1 MTPLP
6 AEVPDAPL
14 ALAAAGAAAEVG
26 PVGLAIPPRL
36 LRSVCLQLAVIA
48 TAAILLELPWRKPA
62 PTVAPPPKPA
72 KAEKRI
78 RVIQLPKPAPKVAKV
93 EPPKPKVDPPKPKA
107 EPPKVAK
114 VEPPKP
120 KIDPPKPKI
129 DPPKVA
135 KVEPPPPAPQPPP
148 PAPQP
153 RPPKPVKVAKAAP
166 SLAPPRSPPI
176 SERPQPAPQRQL
188 IAADATAVQGVRLR
202 VLVPRDPY
210 SLSQHLRG
218 SGGCLVVSRLAG
230 GSAEVLSVLSLDGGR
245 RARQASGPP
254 CDGVP
259 RLLRDAALNDA
270 LGDPLGEVRAT
281 LPPAERS
288 DQLVLQVLLTPT
300 LHESAREAL
309 LARFGAISEAEMGR
323 RAAAEGYELTCFAE
337 PAGQLRCQ

>member
-6 AEVPDAPL
+6 AADALPP
-14 ALAAAGAAAEVG
+14 AADAA
-26 PVGLAIPPRL
+26 PQGLAIPPRL
-36 LRSVCLQLAVIA
+36 LRSVLLQLGAIAAVA
-48 TAAILLELPWRKPA
+48 LLLELPWRKTPSA
-62 PTVAPPPKPA
+62 ADPPQRKPA

-78 RVIQLPKPAPKVAKV
+78 RVVQLPKPPAPKVAKV
-93 EPPKPKVDPPKPKA
+93 EPPKPKVEPPKPKV

-120 KIDPPKPKI
+120 PPPQ
-129 DPPKVA
+129 P
-135 KVEPPPPAPQPPP
+135 KVEPPPPKVAV
-148 PAPQP
+148 
-153 RPPKPVKVAKAAP
+153 RPPKPRPAKPQKIARAAP
-166 SLAPPRSPPI
+166 SAVLPRSPPI
-176 SERPQPAPQRQL
+176 SERPQPQPQRQL

-202 VLVPRDPY
+202 VLVPRDPV
-210 SLSQHLRG
+210 SLAQHLRG

-230 GSAEVLSVLSLDGGR
+230 GSAEVLSVLSLDGRLGR
-245 RARQASGPP
+245 QTSSPP

-270 LGDPLGEVRAT
+270 LGDPLGGVRAT

-288 DQLVLQVLLTPT
+288 DQLVLQVLLTPS
-300 LHESAREAL
+300 LHDGAREAL
-309 LARFGAISEAEMGR
+309 LARFGAIPEAEMGR